1 MLSCLMIKNFALI
14 DELSVEF
21 EKGLNVL
28 TGETGAGK
36 SMVIEAI
43 NIVLGTPL
51 KQNWIKNGRDFLE
64 VEALFCLD
72 SLSLKQWQELENLT
86 NIPSEDRQ
94 IIIRR
99 KINKKNRGSCFINN
113 QLVTLSLLQQVGNY
127 LIDLHGQHAHQSLL
141 NSESHVDFI
150 DSFGDSSHLAK
161 KEKYQEY
168 YKEWQNK
175 TKILNQLEQKQA
187 EILSQSDY
195 LSFQLKEIEQASLKE
210 GEDREIEDTLSII
223 QHQAKIK
230 KIMEMAHEALFE
242 SNSGKESPIYDILT
256 RLISQFNTIP
266 LSEQNINS
274 IKEQLTD
281 LQFKVEDI
289 STQIMDYK
297 EKIDLD
303 VYQLQEIEE
312 RLNIINH
319 LKHKYGSDIG
329 GILKYHDRLQKQI
342 GSMEDDQAKIDMLK
356 KEIQEYEQ
364 NLIALSLEL
373 SRQRKI
379 ISQKLAQDIVK
390 QLAEL
395 NMKDCNF
402 IIQIEQQEDKNGLGI
417 DEKQIKLTPKGID
430 RIEFFISTNI
440 GEKAKPLSEIVSGGE
455 ASRIMLGLKS
465 ILSEADQIPTMIFDE
480 IDSGVGARLGETIA
494 QKLAKLADKHQ
505 VIAVTHLPQIA
516 SLANLHLYIS
526 KHTSQNKT
534 NLTLNKLTG
543 DERLSEIARM
553 LDGEKYGTLS
563 IEHARKMLY
572 RKGERLNE
580 K

>member
-1 MLSCLMIKNFALI
+1 MLSYLKIKNFALI

-43 NIVLGTPL
+43 NIILGAPF
-51 KQNWIKNGRDFLE
+51 KQSWIKSSRDFLE

-72 SLSLKQWQELENLT
+72 SMSSKQWQELENVT
-86 NIPSEDRQ
+86 NIPLGDRQ

-99 KINKKNRGSCFINN
+99 KINQNKRGSCFINN

-141 NSESHVDFI
+141 NPESHIDFV
-150 DSFGDSSHLAK
+150 DSFGDSSFLDK
-161 KEKYQEY
+161 KERYQEY
-168 YKEWQNK
+168 YKKWQNK
-175 TKILNQLEQKQA
+175 AKLLNRLLLKHA
-187 EILSQSDY
+187 EALSQSDY
-195 LSFQLKEIEQASLKE
+195 LLFQLKEIEQAHLKE
-210 GEDREIEDTLSII
+210 GEDREIEGTLSII

-230 KIMEMAHEALFE
+230 EIMEIAHEALFE
-242 SNSGKESPIYDILT
+242 SNHEGESPIYDILT
-256 RLISQFNTIP
+256 KLVSQFKAIS
-266 LSEQNINS
+266 LLEQNIDN
-274 IKEQLTD
+274 IKKQLTD

-289 STQIMDYK
+289 SAQIMDYK
-297 EKIDLD
+297 GKIDLD

-329 GILKYHDRLQKQI
+329 EILKYHDRLQTQI
-342 GSMEDDQAKIDMLK
+342 DSMEDDQVKIDLLK

-364 NLIALSLEL
+364 NLIAISLEL
-373 SRQRKI
+373 SCQRKR
-379 ISQKLAQDIVK
+379 ISQKLAPDILK

-402 IIQIEQQEDKNGLGI
+402 IIQIEQQEDKNGLRIG
-417 DEKQIKLTPKGID
+417 EKQIRITPKGID

-440 GEKAKPLSEIVSGGE
+440 GEKVKPLSEIVSGGE
-455 ASRIMLGLKS
+455 VSRIMLGLKS
-465 ILSEADQIPTMIFDE
+465 ILSEADQMPTMVFDE
-480 IDSGVGARLGETIA
+480 IDSGVGARLGDTIA
-494 QKLAKLADKHQ
+494 QKLAKVANKHQ

-526 KHTSQNKT
+526 KYTSQNKT

-543 DERLSEIARM
+543 DEQLSEIARM
-553 LDGEKYGTLS
+553 LDGEKYGELS
-563 IEHARKMLY
+563 LEHARKMLY
-572 RKGERLNE
+572 RKGEE
-580 K
+580 